1 MGYLKTWV
9 FRRRLMVSKVGESLI
24 LRGSPFQ
31 TVAAKQLNDLLQNL
45 VENHARRGN
54 NVIFTSINIVIN
66 CVFIHR

>member
-1 MGYLKTWV
+1 
-9 FRRRLMVSKVGESLI
+9 MVSKVGESLI